1 MEMVIFSYIILF
13 RVSFLDDV
21 KIKLMNFVVLDNVS
35 V

>member
-1 MEMVIFSYIILF
+1 MEMVIFNYIILF